1 MKSAYQSLECI
12 FPRWKCSKFE
22 TSEFVLD
29 MVLKVS
35 QTKFYRIPPEKKRQ
49 TFSFKKN
56 FSTFKNFHFERNV
69 LISRLNAFF
78 QGENAQIL
86 KLLNFCSIGFKSFGN
101 EIFSYSLKQEATK
114 HVVSKKILTF
124 KNFHFGRKVL
134 ISRLNAFFQGE
145 NAQNLKLLNLYWI
158 WS

>member
-22 TSEFVLD
+22 TSVFVLD

-35 QTKFYRIPPEKKRQ
+35 QTKFYRIRPEKKRQ

-69 LISRLNAFF
+69 LISRLNFY
-78 QGENAQIL
+78 IL
-86 KLLNFCSIGFKSFGN
+86 KIRLWSKKLYHISVKLKTC
-101 EIFSYSLKQEATK
+101 SLKRIFQLLKIFILKSAYQSLECIFPRWK
-114 HVVSKKILTF
+114 CSKFETSDLC
-124 KNFHFGRKVL
+124 
-134 ISRLNAFFQGE
+134 
-145 NAQNLKLLNLYWI
+145 WI